1 MSEVAKT
8 PVVGIDL
15 GTTHSLVAY
24 CKSPGK
30 PEILPSLEGERLV
43 PSVLYREQGEWRVG
57 YAAREKRSQPGAIA
71 ISSIKRL
78 LGKKL
83 ADIESFRATL
93 PFAVDED
100 IEGQL
105 QVVVGEERFTP
116 IELSSIIL
124 RFLKDSAEKSLEREV
139 TRAVITVPAYFNDA
153 QRQATRLAGR
163 IAGLD
168 VLRIV
173 SEPTAAALAY
183 GADQKKNGLFAVYDL
198 GGGTFDCSIL
208 KLEDGLFEVLST
220 HGNTQLGGDDF
231 DHAIAKFAAE
241 RFSRELGFSV
251 MDREDLRGSFL
262 NQAELVKKTLSSS
275 ESASFE
281 FVVDGRV
288 LSFELTRSDLKTL
301 AQPLIRETIRS
312 CEQALSDA
320 GITTASLT
328 DFLLVGGATR
338 ILAVREGVADWL
350 GRLPNSS
357 LHPDEVVAL
366 GAAVQASILA
376 GETQGV
382 LLLDVVPLS
391 LGIEAYGD
399 VSEVLIA
406 RNTKIPAQARES
418 FTTYVDNQ
426 TAVDIH
432 VIQGER
438 EKASLNRSLA
448 RFKLRGIEPGP
459 AGFPRIEVRFLVDA
473 DGILQV
479 SAKDMKTGKLQSIE
493 VRPTVGL
500 GAERIA
506 TMIESAMAN
515 ASEDFEHRRWME
527 VRTKAE
533 PVLRATEA
541 RLADARR
548 LLPPEE
554 YESIATK
561 TREMRAAI
569 EAKDAEKTQN
579 YKYELNSMTVKLA
592 ELVVKETLSKR

>member
-1 MSEVAKT
+1 MSDVAKS

-15 GTTHSLVAY
+15 GTTHSLVAF
-24 CKSPGK
+24 CKAPGK

-43 PSVLYREQGEWRVG
+43 PSVLYRESGEWRVG
-57 YAAREKRSQPGAIA
+57 YAARAKRSEPSAIA

-83 ADIESFRATL
+83 ADVAPFQNTL

-116 IELSSIIL
+116 IELSAVIL
-124 RFLKDSAEKSLEREV
+124 KFLKDSAEKSLEREV
-139 TRAVITVPAYFNDA
+139 TRAVITVPAYFNDS

-183 GADQKKNGLFAVYDL
+183 GADQKKNGVFAVYDL
-198 GGGTFDCSIL
+198 GGGTFDCSVL
-208 KLEDGLFEVLST
+208 KLENGLFEVLST

-231 DHAIAKFAAE
+231 DHAVARFAAE
-241 RFSRELGFSV
+241 RFSRDLGFSIL
-251 MDREDLRGSFL
+251 DREDLRGRFL
-262 NQAELVKKTLSSS
+262 NRAEQAKKALSDS
-275 ESASFE
+275 ETTVFD
-281 FVVDGRV
+281 FIVDGRE
-288 LSFELTRSDLKTL
+288 LSFELSRADLRTL
-301 AQPLIRETIRS
+301 AQPLIQETLRS
-312 CEQALSDA
+312 CEQALTDSGVA
-320 GITTASLT
+320 KESLT

-338 ILAVREGVADWL
+338 IQAVREGVADWL
-350 GRLPNSS
+350 GKLPNSS

-399 VSEVLIA
+399 VAEVLIP

-459 AGFPRIEVRFLVDA
+459 AGFSRIEVRFLVDA

-479 SAKDMKTGKLQSIE
+479 TAKDLKTGKLQSVE
-493 VRPTVGL
+493 VRPTFGL
-500 GAERIA
+500 GPERIA

-541 RLADARR
+541 RLIDARR

-554 YESIATK
+554 FESIALK

-579 YKYELNSMTVKLA
+579 YKYELNSMTVRLA